1 MQGAGRRDGPQR
13 IYAGVGRRFWIEWV
27 QLPATDDKG
36 NTMSQAGRNNSLSWG
51 DTFFLLLEREGQ
63 PINVACT
70 CELEGSVSL
79 RDFTKYVE
87 SKLNLIPRYTQ
98 RAVFPPFT
106 LGLPTWECDPNFD
119 IRNHVHQVV
128 LKRGTDADLKDV
140 AANIIS
146 STLDRERP
154 LWDLTLVRGL
164 KGNRTG
170 LIIRLHHCLADGIS
184 GVGIMNVLLDTSPT
198 PQNES
203 PRNERSEP
211 PQPADSVTL
220 LLDGLLKNY
229 QSLMQGALT
238 AQTEVVNIARELLA
252 RTAKGQTEELI
263 RLLPELGSPSDRL
276 PFNKVCRG
284 PQKIAWGEIPMAEIK
299 AIRENFGGTV
309 NDVVLT
315 VLTATV
321 RRYVQLHGVKMR
333 GRQLR
338 LIVPVNLRGNGD
350 VRELGNKITFL
361 PINLPLDVRDP
372 RKLLARVSERM
383 VFLRGLGVTDLVGL
397 VGTMVS
403 KIPLPLQALLA
414 PVLSQLPLSLCNMI
428 CTNVPGPQQPLYLL
442 GHKMLRAYP
451 YVPIG
456 GEMGVNVAILSYNG
470 IAYVG
475 FGGDVHAVP
484 DIDRFEE
491 LLRVSFAELHE
502 AALEKAPRSPPPVPK
517 TKVAATPRTVTRKK
531 TKPAAASRPA
541 KPKVKVVHSPQPEN
555 PKRRLIAVTTAV
567 PLSPAPET
575 VPAAEAVRQE
585 LTARSGD

>member
-1 MQGAGRRDGPQR
+1 
-13 IYAGVGRRFWIEWV
+13 
-27 QLPATDDKG
+27 
-36 NTMSQAGRNNSLSWG
+36 MSQAGRNNSLSWG

-98 RAVFPPFT
+98 RAVFPPFN

-119 IRNHVHQVV
+119 IRNHIHQVV

-170 LIIRLHHCLADGIS
+170 LVIRLHHCLADGIS
-184 GVGIMNVLLDTSPT
+184 GVGIMNVLLDASPT
-198 PQNES
+198 PQNEP

-263 RLLPELGSPSDRL
+263 RLVPELASPSDRL

-321 RRYVQLHGVKMR
+321 RRYVQLHGMKMR

-403 KIPLPLQALLA
+403 KIPLPLQAILA

-470 IAYVG
+470 VAYVG

-502 AALEKAPRSPPPVPK
+502 AALEKAPRANPPVAKAK
-517 TKVAATPRTVTRKK
+517 TAALPRTAARNKV
-531 TKPAAASRPA
+531 KPAAASRPT

-575 VPAAEAVRQE
+575 VPVAVPQE
-585 LTARSGD
+585 LLARSGD